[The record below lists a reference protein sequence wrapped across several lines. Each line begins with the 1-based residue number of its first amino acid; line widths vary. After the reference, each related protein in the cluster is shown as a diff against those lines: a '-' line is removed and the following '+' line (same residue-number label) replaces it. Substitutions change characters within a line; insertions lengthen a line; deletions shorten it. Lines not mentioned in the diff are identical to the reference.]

1 MCLQLVILDFFP
13 SKKMKT
19 ISIDYMSDQ
28 NYVKKNLTPV
38 YTELIFMRL
47 RFQLPTESEF
57 TFSNIFFWR
66 TDGCTMDGSLYF

>member
-1 MCLQLVILDFFP
+1 
-13 SKKMKT
+13 
-19 ISIDYMSDQ
+19 MSDQ

-57 TFSNIFFWR
+57 TFSNIFSWR